1 MGFEPGLIA
10 ASGVELSGAEL
21 ASLCATRTRFHMKR
35 TTLVLDEHNFRAAKR
50 HVAEHGRTLS
60 DVANEF
66 LRVGLARRR
75 ASARSGRP
83 VAFPTYR
90 MGRPT
95 VNLADRD
102 ALERTIES
110 TLGIGYE

>member
-1 MGFEPGLIA
+1 MDFESGLIA
-10 ASGVELSGAEL
+10 ASDAERSGAKL
-21 ASLCATRTRFHMKR
+21 ASLCPGGMRFHMKR

-50 HVAEHGRTLS
+50 HAAEHGRTLS
-60 DVANEF
+60 DVVNEF
-66 LRVGLARRR
+66 LRVGLARRS
-75 ASARSGRP
+75 AAARSGRP

-102 ALERTIES
+102 ALERTME
-110 TLGIGYE
+110 GP